1 VNPAE
6 RKQKL
11 VNKAESNNANAQRR
25 IEAARRLRMEKFS
38 MWMATT
44 LVDGVQRGQFRVVNF
59 DMRENGTCRFRAE
72 AASTAGGHAQARPP
86 PRSNP
91 VPTPQGRHRYMMGR
105 GDLHVK
111 RDPTQHDARE
121 GGRAPQES
129 PLTHRRPAV
138 YAASHSP
145 HDTSIVAQTPRE
157 MAPPGHLGADSNIS
171 ADKVRSVKD
180 VTGATSPY
188 VRAALLDTDGD
199 ENAAADGLLRQRQ
212 EELDKCNACEMQK
225 NLEKEAASLPDS
237 PPDQQ
242 FTCVGQQ
249 RPTLAQRIDPPGEAP
264 SASSA
269 SSSSA
274 AEPPVKDGKSAVGSK
289 ATTPHLGAPG
299 KQPMRNNGQGDD
311 QLKDKEP
318 TGGRG
323 HGGRGGGG
331 RGNGDQRSGGGHR
344 GGQPNT
350 RRGGGPVI
358 REQGDG

>member
-1 VNPAE
+1 
-6 RKQKL
+6 
-11 VNKAESNNANAQRR
+11 
-25 IEAARRLRMEKFS
+25 
-38 MWMATT
+38 
-44 LVDGVQRGQFRVVNF
+44 
-59 DMRENGTCRFRAE
+59 
-72 AASTAGGHAQARPP
+72 
-86 PRSNP
+86 
-91 VPTPQGRHRYMMGR
+91 MGR
-105 GDLHVK
+105 GDFHVK

-180 VTGATSPY
+180 VTGATSPF
-188 VRAALLDTDGD
+188 VRAALLDTGGD
-199 ENAAADGLLRQRQ
+199 ENAAADGLIRQRQ
-212 EELDKCNACEMQK
+212 EESDQCSAREMQE
-225 NLEKEAASLPDS
+225 NLEKEAASLPD
-237 PPDQQ
+237 PPPEQQ

-249 RPTLAQRIDPPGEAP
+249 RPTPAQRIDPPGEAP
-264 SASSA
+264 TASSA

-274 AEPPVKDGKSAVGSK
+274 AGPSVKDGKSAAGSK

-299 KQPMRNNGQGDD
+299 KRPMRNSGQGDD
-311 QLKDKEP
+311 HQLKDKES

-323 HGGRGGGG
+323 RGGRGSGG
-331 RGNGDQRSGGGHR
+331 RGRR
-344 GGQPNT
+344 GGQSNT
-350 RRGGGPVI
+350 RRDGGPVI